1 MDISNVGLI
10 VEGGGLRAMFAS
22 GVLDHFLTEELH
34 FPYVVGVSAGALYS
48 ASYVSK
54 QYQRNLN
61 IQLRYLT
68 DPRYMGFKYL
78 LTTGNYINLDF
89 TFHEIAKQLAPYD
102 FDYFFNMKTVFEMG
116 AFNCVTGKTDYFSS
130 AEMQNEDEFLAGLV
144 ATSSLPFIS
153 QPVAIDEQVYL
164 DGGICDAIPAER
176 AFSLGYERLV
186 IILSQDASYRKSVMK
201 MDLACRIAC
210 YKHPK
215 VYQALRQRHENYN
228 RSLVQIDLWEKE
240 GKVFVIRPDKPVT
253 ISRLE
258 KDLVKVQQCYD
269 NGTQAAKTH
278 WQSLQTWLN
287 KPVERESEKIS
298 KPKLA

>member
-1 MDISNVGLI
+1 MAINNVGLI

-22 GVLDHFLTEELH
+22 GVLDHFLTQELH

-61 IQLRYLT
+61 IQLQYLT

-130 AEMQNEDEFLAGLV
+130 TQMQSENEILDGLI

-153 QPVAIDEQVYL
+153 KPVAIGNDVYL
-164 DGGICDAIPAER
+164 DGGIADAIPAER
-176 AFSLGYERLV
+176 AFALGYERLV
-186 IILSQDASYRKSVMK
+186 IILSQDASYRKSAMK

-210 YKHPK
+210 YKYPQ

-228 RSLVQIDLWEKE
+228 RSLAKIAQWEQE
-240 GKVFVIRPDKPVT
+240 GKVFVIRPSEPVA

-258 KDLVKVQQCYD
+258 QDLAKVQQCYD
-269 NGTQAAKTH
+269 DGTQAAQAS
-278 WQSLQTWLN
+278 WQALQTWLDE
-287 KPVERESEKIS
+287 PAEQVFEAS
-298 KPKLA
+298 